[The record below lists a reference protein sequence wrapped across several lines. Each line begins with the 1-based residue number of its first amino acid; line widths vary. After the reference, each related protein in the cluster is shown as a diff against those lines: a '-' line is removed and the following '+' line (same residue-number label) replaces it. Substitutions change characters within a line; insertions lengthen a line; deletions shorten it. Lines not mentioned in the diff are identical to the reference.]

1 MNAETIPHWLEKR
14 VELTPERVAIHTQE
28 NSITFRELRKQS
40 LCMAGKLASLGVK
53 KGSHVAIY
61 ANNSLDFVRFV
72 HAISYIG
79 AVAVFLNTRLTQKE
93 IRFQL
98 EDAKCELVI
107 YEQNLS
113 SIIEPLGQ
121 EMPIRVHSFKDVS
134 KQLEAPFKA
143 QQEVRLDDIY
153 TILYTSGTTGN
164 PKGVMLTYGNHW
176 WSAVSSAL
184 NLGLSEEDQWL
195 ATLPLFHVG
204 GLSLLF
210 KNVIY
215 GMPITLLTS
224 FDEQEIH
231 KAIMEKGVTIVSVV
245 SVMLKRLLSQLD
257 AGETYPTSFR
267 CMLLGGGPAPK
278 PLLEEAASKHVPVIQ
293 TYGMTETSSQI
304 VTLSAQD
311 ALRKIGSAGKPL
323 FPAQLNIINDQQNTK
338 DQSIGEIVVKGP
350 MVTSG
355 YYKRPETNE
364 YTIKDKWLYTG
375 DLGYVDDEGFLYVV
389 DRRKDLI
396 ISGGENIYPAE
407 IEEVLAGLDS
417 IKEVGVIG
425 QEDDRWGEVPVAFV
439 VFHEGVSLST
449 EEILSYCAR
458 SLAKYKIPKMIY
470 FEDHLPRNASNKL
483 LRRDLAKWL
492 KQRGEME

>member
-1 MNAETIPHWLEKR
+1 MSTETIPNWLEKR
-14 VELTPERVAIHTQE
+14 VALTPERPAIHTQE
-28 NSITFRELRKQS
+28 SSITFEELRTQAMS
-40 LCMAGKLASLGVK
+40 MAGKLTSLGVK

-79 AVAVFLNTRLTQKE
+79 AVGVFLNTRLTKRE
-93 IRFQL
+93 ISFQL
-98 EDAKCELVI
+98 KDADCDVVI
-107 YEQNLS
+107 YDQDIS
-113 SIIEPLGQ
+113 SIIEDLG
-121 EMPIRVHSFKDVS
+121 EELAIRSHSFAEIS
-134 KQLEAPFKA
+134 KQNESPYEPQLEVAMD
-143 QQEVRLDDIY
+143 EVY

-184 NLGLSEEDQWL
+184 NLGLSEEDHWL

-231 KAIMEKGVTIVSVV
+231 NAIMEKGVTIVSVV
-245 SVMLKRLLSQLD
+245 SVMLKRLLAQLHVD
-257 AGETYPTSFR
+257 EAYPSSFR

-278 PLLEEAASKHVPVIQ
+278 PLLEEAASKQVPVIQ

-311 ALRKIGSAGKPL
+311 ALWKIGSAGKPL
-323 FPAQLNIINDQQNTK
+323 FPAQLTILNNHQKTGAQT
-338 DQSIGEIVVKGP
+338 IGEIVVKGP

-355 YYKRPETNE
+355 YYKRPEANE
-364 YTIKDKWLYTG
+364 ETIQDGWLFTG
-375 DLGYVDDEGFLYVV
+375 DLGYVDEEGFLYVV
-389 DRRKDLI
+389 DRRKDMI

-407 IEEVLAGLDS
+407 IEEVLLGVDS

-425 QEDDRWGEVPVAFV
+425 QDDDRWGEVPVAFV
-439 VFHEGVSLST
+439 VLHEGVSLST
-449 EEILSYCAR
+449 EEIYSHCVRA
-458 SLAKYKIPKMIY
+458 LAKYKIPKMIY
-470 FEDHLPRNASNKL
+470 FEDYLPRNASNKL
-483 LRRDLAKWL
+483 LRRELGNWL
-492 KQRGEME
+492 KKRGNAE